1 MSTSY
6 ERADI
11 MGNVFCVILSK
22 YRIYQGIAL
31 YRSIEYNYKN
41 FKVFILCID
50 EETYQLCKELNLSK
64 AILLRDKDLKDER
77 LIVAKEER
85 RLNEYCWTLK
95 PFFLEYVLDKYPSIE
110 NAVYLDADIC
120 FFSDPSPIF
129 EDNKSYCIQLSE
141 HDFQEP
147 NASVEKV
154 CGKYNSGFIVF
165 KNCKTSLDAL
175 IWWQDKC
182 IEWCKDGVDE
192 GRFGDQKYIELFP
205 ILYDGV
211 YPIITPG
218 VNIAPWN
225 ESKYQYCNRNGKVY
239 IDNNKLVCYHF
250 CGFRI
255 LNKNLYSLVIG
266 SQKPIPFIHT
276 PYAIVLQ
283 EVISDID
290 SISPDFDGCFIEEH
304 FENKGMT
311 YKLGR

>member
-1 MSTSY
+1 
-6 ERADI
+6 

-50 EETYQLCKELNLSK
+50 DETYQLCKELNLTK
-64 AILLRDKDLKDER
+64 AILLRDSDLKDER

-120 FFSDPSPIF
+120 FFSDPSAIF
-129 EDNKSYCIQLSE
+129 DDNKSYCIQLSE
-141 HDFQEP
+141 HDFQEA
-147 NASVEKV
+147 NATVEQI

-165 KNCKTSLDAL
+165 KNCKDSLDAL
-175 IWWQDKC
+175 EWWKDKC

-205 ILYDGV
+205 LLFDGV

-239 IDNNKLVCYHF
+239 INNNKLICYHF
-250 CGFRI
+250 CGLRI
-255 LNKNLYSLVIG
+255 LNKKFYSLVIG
-266 SQKPIPFIHT
+266 SQKPNPFVHT
-276 PYAIVLQ
+276 PYTIVLQ